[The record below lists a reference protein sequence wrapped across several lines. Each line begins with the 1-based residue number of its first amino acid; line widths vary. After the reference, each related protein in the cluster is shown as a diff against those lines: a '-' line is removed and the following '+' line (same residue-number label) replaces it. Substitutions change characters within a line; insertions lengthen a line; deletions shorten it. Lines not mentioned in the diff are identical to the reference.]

1 MNEYVLFP
9 TIVREYDFSK
19 DPDFHVLADFVSK
32 QKTEPHRL
40 VGWAESSY
48 GVGRSLFDNFI
59 LKGIRQKLQAAVD
72 EYIIE
77 LGIAPVKITN
87 SWFNKLG
94 QHQRVETH
102 RHELSVV
109 SGAFYVHANPGSVGL
124 KLFSPLAQLRMYEQ
138 IVNHNA
144 VNANFIEMECCTG
157 QLILFPSWMEHG
169 TDNNQTDSRITVS
182 FNTEYC

>member
-1 MNEYVLFP
+1 LNEYVLFP

-48 GVGRSLFDNFI
+48 GVGRSLFSNFI
-59 LKGIRQKLQAAVD
+59 LAGMRQKIQAAVD
-72 EYIIE
+72 DYVAE
-77 LGIAPVKITN
+77 LGIAPVKLTN

-94 QHQRVETH
+94 QQQRVEVH

-109 SGAFYVHANPGSVGL
+109 SGALYVHADPTSAGL
-124 KLFSPLAQLRMYEQ
+124 KLFSPLAQLRMYEKT
-138 IVNHNA
+138 INHNSI
-144 VNANFIEMECCTG
+144 NANFIEMSCRTG
-157 QLILFPSWMEHG
+157 QLILFPSWLEHG
-169 TDNNQTDSRITVS
+169 TDINQTNSRITVS